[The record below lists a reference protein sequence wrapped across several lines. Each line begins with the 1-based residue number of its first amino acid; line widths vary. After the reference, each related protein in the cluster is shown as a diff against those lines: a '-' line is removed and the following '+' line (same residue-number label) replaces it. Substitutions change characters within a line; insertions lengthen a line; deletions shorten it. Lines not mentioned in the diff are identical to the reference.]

1 MTRDGRTSSGLFRRP
16 DPRAS
21 LRRDL
26 NRLAH
31 REPGDASFWRSLS
44 VIGAVGWPIVI
55 ATVGGALA
63 GRWLHA
69 HWNTGFGL
77 TALLV
82 AGGAVVGM
90 AVVWQIIQPRPR

>member
-1 MTRDGRTSSGLFRRP
+1 MTSERVPPGPFRRT

-21 LRRDL
+21 VKRDL

-31 REPGDASFWRSLS
+31 REPGDASFWRSLG

-55 ATVGGALA
+55 ASVGGALA

-69 HWNTGFGL
+69 RWNTGL
-77 TALLV
+77 WVTALLV
-82 AGGAVVGM
+82 GAGAVLGM
-90 AVVWQIIQPRPR
+90 AVAWRLIQPRQR

>member
-1 MTRDGRTSSGLFRRP
+1 MTRENRAPSDPLRRQ
-16 DPRAS
+16 DPRVS
-21 LRRDL
+21 LKRDL

-31 REPGDASFWRSLS
+31 REPGDASFWRSLG

-69 HWNTGFGL
+69 HWDTGFGL

-82 AGGAVVGM
+82 AAGAVLGM
-90 AVVWQIIQPRPR
+90 AIVWRLIQPGQR

>member
-1 MTRDGRTSSGLFRRP
+1 MTREGAPSSPSRRP
-16 DPRAS
+16 DLRAS
-21 LRRDL
+21 VKRDL
-26 NRLAH
+26 DRLAH
-31 REPGDASFWRSLS
+31 REPGDSSFWRSLG

-55 ATVGGALA
+55 ATVGGALV

-82 AGGAVVGM
+82 AAGAVLGM
-90 AVVWQIIQPRPR
+90 AIVWQLIQPRQR

>member
-1 MTRDGRTSSGLFRRP
+1 MTPEERAPSEPLRRR

-21 LRRDL
+21 LKRDL
-26 NRLAH
+26 NRLEH
-31 REPGDASFWRSLS
+31 RERGDASFWRSLG

-69 HWNTGFGL
+69 RWNTGFGL

-82 AGGAVVGM
+82 AAGAALGM
-90 AVVWQIIQPRPR
+90 AIVWRLIQPRQR